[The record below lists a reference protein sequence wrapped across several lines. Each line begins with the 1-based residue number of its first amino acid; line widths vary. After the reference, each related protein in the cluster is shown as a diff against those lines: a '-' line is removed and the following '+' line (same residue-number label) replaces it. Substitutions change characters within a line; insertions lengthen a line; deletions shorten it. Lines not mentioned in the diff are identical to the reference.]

1 MALTNENVIHILDK
15 DFSSR
20 LNNFYEYMVN
30 LSEDH
35 GFNKFFVRTRSHVM
49 ITVLVASRSTELFSF
64 EKICHKIPSNIAS
77 RSTIKSILDDGV
89 RQSYFEKYEDPKDR
103 RIQLYRLA
111 DANLIHMNS
120 WVKMQNKIFA

>member
-1 MALTNENVIHILDK
+1 MGGELNMALTNENVIHILDK

-20 LNNFYEYMVN
+20 LNNFYEYMIK

-64 EKICHKIPSNIAS
+64 EKICCKIPSNIAS
-77 RSTIKSILDDGV
+77 RSTIKHTVLRCLNRV
-89 RQSYFEKYEDPKDR
+89 
-103 RIQLYRLA
+103 
-111 DANLIHMNS
+111 
-120 WVKMQNKIFA
+120 